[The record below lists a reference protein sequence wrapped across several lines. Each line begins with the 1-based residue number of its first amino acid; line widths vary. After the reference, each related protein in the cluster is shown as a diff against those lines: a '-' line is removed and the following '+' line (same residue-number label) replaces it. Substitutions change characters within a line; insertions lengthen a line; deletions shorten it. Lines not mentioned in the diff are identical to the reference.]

1 MKEYQRND
9 ALKNIVV
16 SDDFK
21 DIPII
26 DIKTY
31 IEASQEQNQWTNEA
45 SLECQKVVE
54 CFHKFGIL
62 LIFDPTVKEYENE
75 AYLDTME
82 EYFAKTA
89 EMYYKGKEL

>member
-31 IEASQEQNQWTNEA
+31 IEASQEQNQWTNYLI
-45 SLECQKVVE
+45 S
-54 CFHKFGIL
+54 KFAI
-62 LIFDPTVKEYENE
+62 K
-75 AYLDTME
+75 
-82 EYFAKTA
+82 K
-89 EMYYKGKEL
+89 